1 MATWKTASKAAALCT
16 TAMLTIAT
24 LAGGANAQDA
34 DKKFK
39 IYLSLSYSGNSW
51 QSEAANIVKALAA
64 TPPYDKQ
71 VELIEVISGTDP
83 QAQISAYESMIE
95 AGADGIV
102 SFPIS
107 STALNRTIKRGCEEG
122 VLFFSYDATVT
133 EPCAYNVS
141 YITSGFGENTA
152 QALVNELGGKGK
164 IFLSRGVPG
173 NSVDKRH
180 TDGAMH
186 IFNQYPGIE
195 VAAEYYSYWDD
206 RTTQQETAKAL
217 AAHPDVDGIWAQA
230 GEYGAIQALLDKG
243 RRSRPSGRRELQRL
257 PPGARQSGDAGE
269 GPEGRLVRLAPG
281 AVGLCVQA
289 DDGDPHRQAR
299 ARADQ
304 HPVPAAVG
312 AGRQGEALRGRHL
325 RERLQHLPRRQ
336 GAVVVRD
343 GSVQPGAAA
352 GALARLGA
360 RGQADAGRDHPAA
373 AGRGHQGSERAGH
386 QLPELR
392 AAGRSLQAHRRHR
405 DGEALTHPAGGSG
418 RPPLPCRDEERRWPD
433 I

>member
-1 MATWKTASKAAALCT
+1 MTKWKSATKVVALGTTALLAIAALT
-16 TAMLTIAT
+16 
-24 LAGGANAQDA
+24 GAASAQDA

-107 STALNRTIKRGCEEG
+107 STALNRTIKRGCDEG

-243 RRSRPSGRRELQRL
+243 GDLVPVVGENSNGFRLALANPEMQAKGLKGVSSGSPPAQSGYAFKLMMEILTGQRELEPTNIQYPL
-257 PPGARQSGDAGE
+257 PW
-269 GPEGRLVRLAPG
+269 
-281 AVGLCVQA
+281 
-289 DDGDPHRQAR
+289 
-299 ARADQ
+299 
-304 HPVPAAVG
+304 VPADKVKLCEG
-312 AGRQGEALRGRHL
+312 DTFENGCNTF
-325 RERLQHLPRRQ
+325 P
-336 GAVVVRD
+336 D
-343 GSVQPGAAA
+343 GKVPSSFVTEVFNPE
-352 GALARLGA
+352 L
-360 RGQADAGRDHPAA
+360 
-373 AGRGHQGSERAGH
+373 
-386 QLPELR
+386 LPEL
-392 AAGRSLQAHRRHR
+392 SLAS
-405 DGEALTHPAGGSG
+405 ALEGKPTPGATIQ
-418 RPPLPCRDEERRWPD
+418 PLPAEVTKAPNEPGINCQRCEPPADLYKLTDVEPTVQP
-433 I
+433 